1 MGSLDPY
8 GIGTFIAVYLGALLF
23 IGGLY
28 GRRHGRLRR
37 RESFQLLASF
47 VAIIGGLV
55 LLAGFYGLM
64 RG

>member
-8 GIGTFIAVYLGALLF
+8 GIGTFIALYLGALLVV
-23 IGGLY
+23 GGLF

-37 RESFQLLASF
+37 RESFELLASF
-47 VAIIGGLV
+47 VAIIGALV
-55 LLAGFYGLM
+55 LCAGFYGLL